1 MINDKHIT
9 VLAAIEFYSI
19 ARGFLALDEMV
30 KTAPIQ
36 IIDART
42 ISRGKYLIIFSGD
55 VASTEYSFY
64 KAIET
69 AKDQV
74 VDSMLL
80 RMVHPEVINAIGNIV
95 EPEGWDAV
103 GIIETY
109 SITSG
114 ILAAD
119 IAAKE
124 SPVKIVEIRIADGFG
139 GKSYV
144 KLTGNIE
151 DVQASMNA
159 ATNAIR
165 EKNQLCA
172 ETIIPQ
178 PHIESKEFF
187 IK

>member
-1 MINDKHIT
+1 MTNIKDIT
-9 VLAAIEFYSI
+9 VLAAIEFYSV
-19 ARGFLALDEMV
+19 AKGFHALDEMV
-30 KTAPIQ
+30 KTAPVK

-55 VASTEYSFY
+55 VASVEYSFK
-64 KAIET
+64 KAIEI
-69 AKDQV
+69 AGDQV

-80 RMVHPEVINAIGNIV
+80 RTVHPEVVNAIGNII
-95 EPEGWDAV
+95 EAEIWESV

-109 SITSG
+109 TVTSG

-124 SPVKIVEIRIADGFG
+124 SPVKIAEIRIADGYG

-144 KLTGNIE
+144 KMTGKID
-151 DVQASMNA
+151 DVQASMSA
-159 ATNAIR
+159 AVTFIR
-165 EKNQLCA
+165 DKNLLCA

-187 IK
+187 FK